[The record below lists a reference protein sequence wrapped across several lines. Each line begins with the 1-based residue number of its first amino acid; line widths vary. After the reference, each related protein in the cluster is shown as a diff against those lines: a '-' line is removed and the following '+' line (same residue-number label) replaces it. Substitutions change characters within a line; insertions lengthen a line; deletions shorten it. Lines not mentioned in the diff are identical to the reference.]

1 MPEMVGI
8 TLDQR
13 MGAGTAP
20 RARRARSSNYNMSPL
35 GRRKRTWMLSD
46 FTDSNV
52 KMTIWKPISIELL
65 RVYG

>member
-20 RARRARSSNYNMSPL
+20 RARRARSRNYDMSPL
-35 GRRKRTWMLSD
+35 RRRKHTWMLRD
-46 FTDSNV
+46 FTDLNV
-52 KMTIWKPISIELL
+52 KMTIWRHISIELL